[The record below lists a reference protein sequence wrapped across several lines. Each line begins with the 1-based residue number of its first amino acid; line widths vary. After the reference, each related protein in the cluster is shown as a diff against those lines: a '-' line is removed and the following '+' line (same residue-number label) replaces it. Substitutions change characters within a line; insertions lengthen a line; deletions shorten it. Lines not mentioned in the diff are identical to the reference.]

1 MDESQPDRGRNSTV
15 RRSSRLREETRS
27 SRPFLY
33 GNVAMGACLD
43 CPSNRVVVDA
53 SPPGDGSANC
63 WRPFIAHA
71 RRPARASH
79 AVPRPHALSAFFQR
93 SRRLFAIRETFCCA
107 KRTYQKHSI
116 RYHAAFRLN
125 SCVSLPLGETAGR
138 REMPLLEGA
147 QPTISLCSQ
156 SMSSAPDF
164 HQIPNLQPP
173 SLISNGFYVVKLRSH
188 RGCDLPSPSLPESES
203 SLEPSID
210 NGGWG
215 WSIGRFYP
223 HQCQSCVGL
232 PISAIH
238 TSLLCKHPSLLSTPL
253 ISTSPQFCV
262 LR

>member
-1 MDESQPDRGRNSTV
+1 MVNESQPDRGRNSTV

-71 RRPARASH
+71 RPSVQRERARQYRDRA
-79 AVPRPHALSAFFQR
+79 ALSAFFQR

-125 SCVSLPLGETAGR
+125 SCVSETGGNHVR
-138 REMPLLEGA
+138 R
-147 QPTISLCSQ
+147 
-156 SMSSAPDF
+156 
-164 HQIPNLQPP
+164 
-173 SLISNGFYVVKLRSH
+173 K
-188 RGCDLPSPSLPESES
+188 
-203 SLEPSID
+203 
-210 NGGWG
+210 
-215 WSIGRFYP
+215 
-223 HQCQSCVGL
+223 
-232 PISAIH
+232 
-238 TSLLCKHPSLLSTPL
+238 TS
-253 ISTSPQFCV
+253 
-262 LR
+262 R